1 MSGTERRR
9 RRHRI
14 AQSPLPES
22 RFALLARAT
31 ATLRGSPR
39 LAIFLCFLIL
49 TALGGG
55 VARWDAL
62 SLLYVRPAAVITI
75 GLLVI
80 TPGSWNWQGLR
91 LPIILLAAFTATI
104 AIQLIPLPP
113 SIWTN
118 LTGRTPYLQAAV
130 AAGIPQPWRPISLL
144 PYRTANS
151 LLATLP
157 AFATLLALAGIPR
170 RDWRVLSDTLLI
182 LCCVSGVLGA
192 LQFVTGSLY
201 PYDPSDVGLPIGLL
215 ANRNHQALLLAIGI
229 LLLAEWGIRNGWGER
244 TAHLR
249 LGATLA
255 GILVLTTI
263 ILLTGS
269 RTGLALMLIAVTA
282 IFATGIVRIVR
293 ARTRSVPLLLLLACS
308 PFAMIALAAYVAQD
322 SSFMRLSRSARELGE
337 DMRIL
342 ALPTVWKIALQYLP
356 WGTGF
361 GSFDRVFMQFE
372 PDAILVRGY
381 FNRAHSDPLEVMI
394 AGGVPSLAVVFLFL
408 LWYAKAAIAS
418 LIAARLDSSYGRR
431 VAVLAILLALLA
443 SLVDYPLRTPF
454 LSVVFV
460 LLCGLASSP
469 IALDD
474 AGHSRQRT

>member
-14 AQSPLPES
+14 AQSPPKS
-22 RFALLARAT
+22 RFALPARAT

-49 TALGGG
+49 AALGGG

-62 SLLYVRPAAVITI
+62 SLLYVRPAAVIAI
-75 GLLVI
+75 GLLII

-91 LPIILLAAFTATI
+91 LPMILLAAFTATI

-113 SIWTN
+113 SIWTH

-130 AAGIPQPWRPISLL
+130 VAGMPQPWRPISLL

-157 AFATLLALAGIPR
+157 AFATLVALAGIPR
-170 RDWRVLSDTLLI
+170 RDWRILSDTLLI
-182 LCCVSGVLGA
+182 LCCVSGALGA

-229 LLLAEWGIRNGWGER
+229 LLLAQWGIRNGWSER
-244 TAHLR
+244 TARVR

-293 ARTRSVPLLLLLACS
+293 ARTRSLPLLLLACS

-322 SSFMRLSRSARELGE
+322 SSFMRLSRSAGELGE
-337 DMRIL
+337 DMRLL
-342 ALPTVWKIALQYLP
+342 ALPTVWKIAVQYLP

-361 GSFDRVFMQFE
+361 GSFDRIFMQFE

-408 LWYAKAAIAS
+408 LWYARNGIAAFA
-418 LIAARLDSSYGRR
+418 AARLDSRYGRR

-460 LLCGLASSP
+460 LLCGFASSP

-474 AGHSRQRT
+474 VRKNRPRA